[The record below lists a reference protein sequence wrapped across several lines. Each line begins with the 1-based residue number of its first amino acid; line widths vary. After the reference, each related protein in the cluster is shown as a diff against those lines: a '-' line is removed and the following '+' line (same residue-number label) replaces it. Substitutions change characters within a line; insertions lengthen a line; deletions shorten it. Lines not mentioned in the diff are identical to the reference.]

1 VDRFDPQ
8 IRMNRRATALAGF
21 GLAVRALWYFLPT
34 YPGNGGFRPLIDFS
48 APALLWGAELI
59 SLVGLATLALVAVKL
74 LGRTPRSRAFA
85 GGVLITLSVAVSL
98 TTIGI
103 LMYSIEYVR
112 QVGDFYD
119 VDPTGMWVGFA
130 LGVVSLVAFAVAGAS
145 ALAADRTS
153 SADDAKTWPS
163 AAMPAPPPPN

>member
-8 IRMNRRATALAGF
+8 IRMIRRATALAGF

-34 YPGNGGFRPLIDFS
+34 YPGTGGFRPLIDFS
-48 APALLWGAELI
+48 APVLLWGAELI
-59 SLVGLATLALVAVKL
+59 SLVGLATLSLVAVKL
-74 LGRTPRSRAFA
+74 LRRTPRSRAFA

-119 VDPTGMWVGFA
+119 VDPTGMWLGFA

-153 SADDAKTWPS
+153 SDDAPTLPS
-163 AAMPAPPPPN
+163 PALPAPPPPE